1 MIKNISTNKEYKINE
16 MPPFLQEIIKV
27 EGLVNYARN
36 KIIKN

>member
-1 MIKNISTNKEYKINE
+1 

-36 KIIKN
+36 KILKN